1 MKFYLAL
8 WLGKIINLLIRMI
21 DKSRGS
27 NLSGEKAIVVDP
39 QMIKKFKGVDCSRM
53 LFITGTNGKSTT
65 NNLVYHI
72 FRENGYDVVSN
83 LEGANLM
90 AGIATALIKRSSIFG
105 RIKGDFFIFEVD
117 ERYLASVYALLPAEN
132 ILVTNLQKD
141 QVHRN
146 GDPDFIYRKIS
157 PVVEK
162 AARVFLNG
170 DEPRSFALSS
180 LNPSYVTYGVE
191 KHSEAFMKDGTFP
204 TMACPVCHG
213 SRLKPE
219 VLSILVGGKNICQV
233 TALTVR
239 DCLKFFADLQLSER
253 QQFIAKQVL
262 KEICA
267 RLQFLN
273 DVGLDYLTLD
283 RSAGT
288 LSGGEAQRI
297 RLATQI
303 GSGLTGVL
311 YILDEP
317 SIGLHQRDNGKL
329 LETLKHLRDLG
340 NTLIVV
346 EHDEETMYAA
356 DQIIDIGPGAGE
368 HGGEVVAQGTAE
380 EIKQVENS
388 VTGTYLSGRKFIPVP
403 KKRRQCDG
411 RFLTIK
417 GARANN
423 LKNIDVKIPL
433 GVFTVVTGV
442 SGSGKS
448 TLINDILYNTL
459 GSKLNGARLRPAEH
473 DTIEGIELT
482 DKVINIDQ
490 SPIGRTPRSNPA
502 TYTGV
507 FDFIRELFSQTNEA
521 KMRGYKAGRFSFN
534 VKGGRCEACK
544 GDGMNKIEMNFLPD
558 VYVPCEVCHGAR
570 YNRDTLEV
578 HYKGKNIAEV
588 LDMTVSEAC
597 EFFKN
602 LPRIYRKLEVLEDVG
617 LGYIHLGQAAT
628 TLSGGEAQRV
638 KLCW

>member
-213 SRLKPE
+213 RIE
-219 VLSILVGGKNICQV
+219 FDYYNNDGMGGFRCLSCGLRQGEARYRAEDISFADKTFTVDGTEFNMPYDIPYMLYNYAAAIAVAREMGGIPMASVAGAFKNFKNVGG
-233 TALTVR
+233 
-239 DCLKFFADLQLSER
+239 
-253 QQFIAKQVL
+253 
-262 KEICA
+262 
-267 RLQFLN
+267 
-273 DVGLDYLTLD
+273 
-283 RSAGT
+283 
-288 LSGGEAQRI
+288 
-297 RLATQI
+297 
-303 GSGLTGVL
+303 
-311 YILDEP
+311 
-317 SIGLHQRDNGKL
+317 
-329 LETLKHLRDLG
+329 
-340 NTLIVV
+340 
-346 EHDEETMYAA
+346 
-356 DQIIDIGPGAGE
+356 
-368 HGGEVVAQGTAE
+368 
-380 EIKQVENS
+380 
-388 VTGTYLSGRKFIPVP
+388 
-403 KKRRQCDG
+403 
-411 RFLTIK
+411 
-417 GARANN
+417 
-423 LKNIDVKIPL
+423 
-433 GVFTVVTGV
+433 
-442 SGSGKS
+442 
-448 TLINDILYNTL
+448 
-459 GSKLNGARLRPAEH
+459 
-473 DTIEGIELT
+473 
-482 DKVINIDQ
+482 
-490 SPIGRTPRSNPA
+490 
-502 TYTGV
+502 
-507 FDFIRELFSQTNEA
+507 
-521 KMRGYKAGRFSFN
+521 
-534 VKGGRCEACK
+534 
-544 GDGMNKIEMNFLPD
+544 
-558 VYVPCEVCHGAR
+558 R
-570 YNRDTLEV
+570 Y
-578 HYKGKNIAEV
+578 
-588 LDMTVSEAC
+588 
-597 EFFKN
+597 
-602 LPRIYRKLEVLEDVG
+602 EVLEFEGKTIKYMRIKQENPETLQTSLNIIAQDKTPKTVCLGMGHIPDVIPSYTNTFYTFDCDFSG
-617 LGYIHLGQAAT
+617 VTESNVEDYMSFTEYVCYDVAERLIYAGVPREKIKIMNTEDGDVIFDAVRNAKTDNIYLITWIHTFHDMQKKVNLK
-628 TLSGGEAQRV
+628 E
-638 KLCW
+638 KE

>member
-213 SRLKPE
+213 RIE
-219 VLSILVGGKNICQV
+219 FDYYNNDGMGGFRCLSCGLRQGEARYRAEDISFADKTFTVDGTEFNMPYDIPYMLYNYAAAIAVAREMGGIPMASVAGAFKNFKNVGG
-233 TALTVR
+233 
-239 DCLKFFADLQLSER
+239 
-253 QQFIAKQVL
+253 
-262 KEICA
+262 
-267 RLQFLN
+267 
-273 DVGLDYLTLD
+273 
-283 RSAGT
+283 
-288 LSGGEAQRI
+288 
-297 RLATQI
+297 
-303 GSGLTGVL
+303 
-311 YILDEP
+311 
-317 SIGLHQRDNGKL
+317 
-329 LETLKHLRDLG
+329 
-340 NTLIVV
+340 
-346 EHDEETMYAA
+346 
-356 DQIIDIGPGAGE
+356 
-368 HGGEVVAQGTAE
+368 
-380 EIKQVENS
+380 
-388 VTGTYLSGRKFIPVP
+388 
-403 KKRRQCDG
+403 
-411 RFLTIK
+411 
-417 GARANN
+417 
-423 LKNIDVKIPL
+423 
-433 GVFTVVTGV
+433 
-442 SGSGKS
+442 
-448 TLINDILYNTL
+448 
-459 GSKLNGARLRPAEH
+459 
-473 DTIEGIELT
+473 
-482 DKVINIDQ
+482 
-490 SPIGRTPRSNPA
+490 
-502 TYTGV
+502 
-507 FDFIRELFSQTNEA
+507 
-521 KMRGYKAGRFSFN
+521 
-534 VKGGRCEACK
+534 
-544 GDGMNKIEMNFLPD
+544 
-558 VYVPCEVCHGAR
+558 R
-570 YNRDTLEV
+570 Y
-578 HYKGKNIAEV
+578 
-588 LDMTVSEAC
+588 
-597 EFFKN
+597 
-602 LPRIYRKLEVLEDVG
+602 EVLEFEGKTIKYMRIKQENPETLQTSLNIIAQDKTPKTVCLGMGHIPDVIPSYTNTFYTFDCDFSG
-617 LGYIHLGQAAT
+617 VTESNVEDYMSFTEYVCYDVAERLIYAGVPREKIKIMNTEDGDVIFDAVRNAKTDNIYLITWIHTFHDLQKKVNLKGK
-628 TLSGGEAQRV
+628 E
-638 KLCW
+638 

>member
-213 SRLKPE
+213 RIE
-219 VLSILVGGKNICQV
+219 FDYYNNDGMGGFRCLSCGLRQGEARYRAEDISFADKTFTVDGTEFNMPYDIPYMLYNYAAAIAVAREMGGIPMASVAGAFKNFKNVGG
-233 TALTVR
+233 
-239 DCLKFFADLQLSER
+239 
-253 QQFIAKQVL
+253 
-262 KEICA
+262 
-267 RLQFLN
+267 
-273 DVGLDYLTLD
+273 
-283 RSAGT
+283 
-288 LSGGEAQRI
+288 
-297 RLATQI
+297 
-303 GSGLTGVL
+303 
-311 YILDEP
+311 
-317 SIGLHQRDNGKL
+317 
-329 LETLKHLRDLG
+329 
-340 NTLIVV
+340 
-346 EHDEETMYAA
+346 
-356 DQIIDIGPGAGE
+356 
-368 HGGEVVAQGTAE
+368 
-380 EIKQVENS
+380 
-388 VTGTYLSGRKFIPVP
+388 
-403 KKRRQCDG
+403 
-411 RFLTIK
+411 
-417 GARANN
+417 
-423 LKNIDVKIPL
+423 
-433 GVFTVVTGV
+433 
-442 SGSGKS
+442 
-448 TLINDILYNTL
+448 
-459 GSKLNGARLRPAEH
+459 
-473 DTIEGIELT
+473 
-482 DKVINIDQ
+482 
-490 SPIGRTPRSNPA
+490 
-502 TYTGV
+502 
-507 FDFIRELFSQTNEA
+507 
-521 KMRGYKAGRFSFN
+521 
-534 VKGGRCEACK
+534 
-544 GDGMNKIEMNFLPD
+544 
-558 VYVPCEVCHGAR
+558 R
-570 YNRDTLEV
+570 Y
-578 HYKGKNIAEV
+578 
-588 LDMTVSEAC
+588 
-597 EFFKN
+597 
-602 LPRIYRKLEVLEDVG
+602 EVLEFEGKTIKYMRIKQENPETLQTSLNIIAQDKTPKTVCLGMGHIPDVIPSYTNTFYTFDCDFSG
-617 LGYIHLGQAAT
+617 VTESNVEDYMSFTEYVCYDVAERLIYAGVPREKIKIMNTEDGDVIFDAVRNAKTDNIYLITWIHTFHYLQKKVN
-628 TLSGGEAQRV
+628 LKE
-638 KLCW
+638 KE

>member
-213 SRLKPE
+213 RIE
-219 VLSILVGGKNICQV
+219 FDYYNNDGMGGFRCLSCGLRQGEARYRAEDISFADKTFTVDGTEFNMPYDIPYMLYNYAAAIAVAREMGGIPMDSVAGAFKNFKNVGG
-233 TALTVR
+233 
-239 DCLKFFADLQLSER
+239 
-253 QQFIAKQVL
+253 
-262 KEICA
+262 
-267 RLQFLN
+267 
-273 DVGLDYLTLD
+273 
-283 RSAGT
+283 
-288 LSGGEAQRI
+288 
-297 RLATQI
+297 
-303 GSGLTGVL
+303 
-311 YILDEP
+311 
-317 SIGLHQRDNGKL
+317 
-329 LETLKHLRDLG
+329 
-340 NTLIVV
+340 
-346 EHDEETMYAA
+346 
-356 DQIIDIGPGAGE
+356 
-368 HGGEVVAQGTAE
+368 
-380 EIKQVENS
+380 
-388 VTGTYLSGRKFIPVP
+388 
-403 KKRRQCDG
+403 
-411 RFLTIK
+411 
-417 GARANN
+417 
-423 LKNIDVKIPL
+423 
-433 GVFTVVTGV
+433 
-442 SGSGKS
+442 
-448 TLINDILYNTL
+448 
-459 GSKLNGARLRPAEH
+459 
-473 DTIEGIELT
+473 
-482 DKVINIDQ
+482 
-490 SPIGRTPRSNPA
+490 
-502 TYTGV
+502 
-507 FDFIRELFSQTNEA
+507 
-521 KMRGYKAGRFSFN
+521 
-534 VKGGRCEACK
+534 
-544 GDGMNKIEMNFLPD
+544 
-558 VYVPCEVCHGAR
+558 R
-570 YNRDTLEV
+570 Y
-578 HYKGKNIAEV
+578 
-588 LDMTVSEAC
+588 
-597 EFFKN
+597 
-602 LPRIYRKLEVLEDVG
+602 EVLEFEGKTIKYLRIKQENPETLQTSLNIIAQDKTPKTVCLGMGHIPDVIPSYTNTFYTFDCDFSG
-617 LGYIHLGQAAT
+617 VTESNVEDYMSFTEYVCYDVAERLIYAGVPREKIKIMNTEDGDVIFDAVRNAKTDNIYLITWIHTFHDLQKKVN
-628 TLSGGEAQRV
+628 LKE
-638 KLCW
+638 KE

>member
-213 SRLKPE
+213 RIE
-219 VLSILVGGKNICQV
+219 FDYYNNDGMGGFRCLSCGLRQGDARYRAEDISFADKTFTVDGTEFNMPYDIPYMLYNYAAALAVAREMGGIPMASVAGAFKNFKNVGG
-233 TALTVR
+233 
-239 DCLKFFADLQLSER
+239 
-253 QQFIAKQVL
+253 
-262 KEICA
+262 
-267 RLQFLN
+267 
-273 DVGLDYLTLD
+273 
-283 RSAGT
+283 
-288 LSGGEAQRI
+288 
-297 RLATQI
+297 
-303 GSGLTGVL
+303 
-311 YILDEP
+311 
-317 SIGLHQRDNGKL
+317 
-329 LETLKHLRDLG
+329 
-340 NTLIVV
+340 
-346 EHDEETMYAA
+346 
-356 DQIIDIGPGAGE
+356 
-368 HGGEVVAQGTAE
+368 
-380 EIKQVENS
+380 
-388 VTGTYLSGRKFIPVP
+388 
-403 KKRRQCDG
+403 
-411 RFLTIK
+411 
-417 GARANN
+417 
-423 LKNIDVKIPL
+423 
-433 GVFTVVTGV
+433 
-442 SGSGKS
+442 
-448 TLINDILYNTL
+448 
-459 GSKLNGARLRPAEH
+459 
-473 DTIEGIELT
+473 
-482 DKVINIDQ
+482 
-490 SPIGRTPRSNPA
+490 
-502 TYTGV
+502 
-507 FDFIRELFSQTNEA
+507 
-521 KMRGYKAGRFSFN
+521 
-534 VKGGRCEACK
+534 
-544 GDGMNKIEMNFLPD
+544 
-558 VYVPCEVCHGAR
+558 R
-570 YNRDTLEV
+570 Y
-578 HYKGKNIAEV
+578 
-588 LDMTVSEAC
+588 
-597 EFFKN
+597 
-602 LPRIYRKLEVLEDVG
+602 EVLEFEGKTIKYMRIKQENPETLQTSLNIIAQDKTPKTVCLGMGHIPDVIPSYTNTFYTFDCDFSG
-617 LGYIHLGQAAT
+617 VTESNVEDYMSFTEYVCYDVAERLIYAGVPREKIKIMNTEDGDVIFDAVRNAKTDNIYLITWIHTFHDLQKKVN
-628 TLSGGEAQRV
+628 LKE
-638 KLCW
+638 KE

>member
-213 SRLKPE
+213 RIE
-219 VLSILVGGKNICQV
+219 FDYYNNDGMGGFRCLSCGLRQGEARYRAEDISFADKTFTVDGTEFNMPYDIPYMLYNYAAALAVAREMGGIPMASVAGAFKNFKNVGG
-233 TALTVR
+233 
-239 DCLKFFADLQLSER
+239 
-253 QQFIAKQVL
+253 
-262 KEICA
+262 
-267 RLQFLN
+267 
-273 DVGLDYLTLD
+273 
-283 RSAGT
+283 
-288 LSGGEAQRI
+288 
-297 RLATQI
+297 
-303 GSGLTGVL
+303 
-311 YILDEP
+311 
-317 SIGLHQRDNGKL
+317 
-329 LETLKHLRDLG
+329 
-340 NTLIVV
+340 
-346 EHDEETMYAA
+346 
-356 DQIIDIGPGAGE
+356 
-368 HGGEVVAQGTAE
+368 
-380 EIKQVENS
+380 
-388 VTGTYLSGRKFIPVP
+388 
-403 KKRRQCDG
+403 
-411 RFLTIK
+411 
-417 GARANN
+417 
-423 LKNIDVKIPL
+423 
-433 GVFTVVTGV
+433 
-442 SGSGKS
+442 
-448 TLINDILYNTL
+448 
-459 GSKLNGARLRPAEH
+459 
-473 DTIEGIELT
+473 
-482 DKVINIDQ
+482 
-490 SPIGRTPRSNPA
+490 
-502 TYTGV
+502 
-507 FDFIRELFSQTNEA
+507 
-521 KMRGYKAGRFSFN
+521 
-534 VKGGRCEACK
+534 
-544 GDGMNKIEMNFLPD
+544 
-558 VYVPCEVCHGAR
+558 R
-570 YNRDTLEV
+570 Y
-578 HYKGKNIAEV
+578 
-588 LDMTVSEAC
+588 
-597 EFFKN
+597 
-602 LPRIYRKLEVLEDVG
+602 EVLEFEGKTIKYMRIKQENPETLQTSLNIIAQDKTPKTVCLGMGHIPDVIPSYTNTFYTFDCDFSG
-617 LGYIHLGQAAT
+617 VTESNVEDYMSFTEYVCYDVAERLIYAGVPREKIKIMNTEDGDVIFDAVRNAKTDNIYLITWIHTFHDLQKKVN
-628 TLSGGEAQRV
+628 LKE
-638 KLCW
+638 KE

>member
-213 SRLKPE
+213 RIE
-219 VLSILVGGKNICQV
+219 FDYYNNDGMGGFRCLSCGLRQGEARYRAEDISFADKTFTVDGTEFNMPYDIPYMLYNYAAAIAVAREMGGIPMASVAGAFKNFKNVGG
-233 TALTVR
+233 
-239 DCLKFFADLQLSER
+239 
-253 QQFIAKQVL
+253 
-262 KEICA
+262 
-267 RLQFLN
+267 
-273 DVGLDYLTLD
+273 
-283 RSAGT
+283 
-288 LSGGEAQRI
+288 
-297 RLATQI
+297 
-303 GSGLTGVL
+303 
-311 YILDEP
+311 
-317 SIGLHQRDNGKL
+317 
-329 LETLKHLRDLG
+329 
-340 NTLIVV
+340 
-346 EHDEETMYAA
+346 
-356 DQIIDIGPGAGE
+356 
-368 HGGEVVAQGTAE
+368 
-380 EIKQVENS
+380 
-388 VTGTYLSGRKFIPVP
+388 
-403 KKRRQCDG
+403 
-411 RFLTIK
+411 
-417 GARANN
+417 
-423 LKNIDVKIPL
+423 
-433 GVFTVVTGV
+433 
-442 SGSGKS
+442 
-448 TLINDILYNTL
+448 
-459 GSKLNGARLRPAEH
+459 
-473 DTIEGIELT
+473 
-482 DKVINIDQ
+482 
-490 SPIGRTPRSNPA
+490 
-502 TYTGV
+502 
-507 FDFIRELFSQTNEA
+507 
-521 KMRGYKAGRFSFN
+521 
-534 VKGGRCEACK
+534 
-544 GDGMNKIEMNFLPD
+544 
-558 VYVPCEVCHGAR
+558 R
-570 YNRDTLEV
+570 Y
-578 HYKGKNIAEV
+578 
-588 LDMTVSEAC
+588 
-597 EFFKN
+597 
-602 LPRIYRKLEVLEDVG
+602 EVLEFEGKTIKYMRIKQENPETLQTSLNIIAQDKTPKTVCLGMGHIPDVIPSYTNTFYTFDCDFSG
-617 LGYIHLGQAAT
+617 VKESNVEDYMSFTEYVCYDVAERLIYAGVPREKIKIMNTEDGDVIFDAVRNAKTDNIYLITWIHTFHDLQKKVN
-628 TLSGGEAQRV
+628 LKE
-638 KLCW
+638 KE

>member
-213 SRLKPE
+213 RIE
-219 VLSILVGGKNICQV
+219 FDYYNNDGMGGFRCLSCGLRQGEARYRAEDISFADKTFTVDDTEFNMPYDIPYMLYNYAAAIAVAREMGGIPMDSVACAFKNFKNVGG
-233 TALTVR
+233 
-239 DCLKFFADLQLSER
+239 
-253 QQFIAKQVL
+253 
-262 KEICA
+262 
-267 RLQFLN
+267 
-273 DVGLDYLTLD
+273 
-283 RSAGT
+283 
-288 LSGGEAQRI
+288 
-297 RLATQI
+297 
-303 GSGLTGVL
+303 
-311 YILDEP
+311 
-317 SIGLHQRDNGKL
+317 
-329 LETLKHLRDLG
+329 
-340 NTLIVV
+340 
-346 EHDEETMYAA
+346 
-356 DQIIDIGPGAGE
+356 
-368 HGGEVVAQGTAE
+368 
-380 EIKQVENS
+380 
-388 VTGTYLSGRKFIPVP
+388 
-403 KKRRQCDG
+403 
-411 RFLTIK
+411 
-417 GARANN
+417 
-423 LKNIDVKIPL
+423 
-433 GVFTVVTGV
+433 
-442 SGSGKS
+442 
-448 TLINDILYNTL
+448 
-459 GSKLNGARLRPAEH
+459 
-473 DTIEGIELT
+473 
-482 DKVINIDQ
+482 
-490 SPIGRTPRSNPA
+490 
-502 TYTGV
+502 
-507 FDFIRELFSQTNEA
+507 
-521 KMRGYKAGRFSFN
+521 
-534 VKGGRCEACK
+534 
-544 GDGMNKIEMNFLPD
+544 
-558 VYVPCEVCHGAR
+558 R
-570 YNRDTLEV
+570 Y
-578 HYKGKNIAEV
+578 
-588 LDMTVSEAC
+588 
-597 EFFKN
+597 
-602 LPRIYRKLEVLEDVG
+602 EVLEFEGKTIKYMRIKQENPETLQTSLNIIAQDKTPKTVCLGMGHIPDVIPSYTNTFYTFDCDFSG
-617 LGYIHLGQAAT
+617 VTESNVEDYMSFTEYVCYDVAERLIYAGVPREKIKIMNTEDGDVIFDAVRNAKTDNIYLITWIHTFHDLQKKVN
-628 TLSGGEAQRV
+628 LKE
-638 KLCW
+638 KE

>member
-213 SRLKPE
+213 RIE
-219 VLSILVGGKNICQV
+219 FDYYNNDGMGGFRCLSCGLRQGEARYRAEDISFADKTFTVDGTEFNMPYDIPYMLYNYAAAIAVAREMGGIPMDSVAGAFKNFKNVGGRYEDLEFEGKTIKYMRIKQENPETLQTSLNIIAQDKTPKTVCLGMGHIPDVIPSYTNTFYTFDCDFSGV
-233 TALTVR
+233 TESNVEDYMSFTEYVCYDVAERLIYAGVPREKIKIMNTEDGDVIFDAVR
-239 DCLKFFADLQLSER
+239 NAKTDNIYLITWIHTFHDLQ
-253 QQFIAKQVL
+253 KKVNL
-262 KEICA
+262 KEK
-267 RLQFLN
+267 
-273 DVGLDYLTLD
+273 
-283 RSAGT
+283 
-288 LSGGEAQRI
+288 E
-297 RLATQI
+297 
-303 GSGLTGVL
+303 
-311 YILDEP
+311 
-317 SIGLHQRDNGKL
+317 
-329 LETLKHLRDLG
+329 
-340 NTLIVV
+340 
-346 EHDEETMYAA
+346 
-356 DQIIDIGPGAGE
+356 
-368 HGGEVVAQGTAE
+368 
-380 EIKQVENS
+380 
-388 VTGTYLSGRKFIPVP
+388 
-403 KKRRQCDG
+403 
-411 RFLTIK
+411 
-417 GARANN
+417 
-423 LKNIDVKIPL
+423 
-433 GVFTVVTGV
+433 
-442 SGSGKS
+442 
-448 TLINDILYNTL
+448 
-459 GSKLNGARLRPAEH
+459 
-473 DTIEGIELT
+473 
-482 DKVINIDQ
+482 
-490 SPIGRTPRSNPA
+490 
-502 TYTGV
+502 
-507 FDFIRELFSQTNEA
+507 
-521 KMRGYKAGRFSFN
+521 
-534 VKGGRCEACK
+534 
-544 GDGMNKIEMNFLPD
+544 
-558 VYVPCEVCHGAR
+558 
-570 YNRDTLEV
+570 
-578 HYKGKNIAEV
+578 
-588 LDMTVSEAC
+588 
-597 EFFKN
+597 
-602 LPRIYRKLEVLEDVG
+602 
-617 LGYIHLGQAAT
+617 
-628 TLSGGEAQRV
+628 
-638 KLCW
+638 

>member
-213 SRLKPE
+213 RIE
-219 VLSILVGGKNICQV
+219 FDYYNNDGMGGFRCLSCGLRQGDARYRAEDISFADKTFTVDGTEFNMPYDIPYMLYNYAAAIAVAREMGGIPMDSVAGAFKNFKNVGG
-233 TALTVR
+233 
-239 DCLKFFADLQLSER
+239 
-253 QQFIAKQVL
+253 
-262 KEICA
+262 
-267 RLQFLN
+267 
-273 DVGLDYLTLD
+273 
-283 RSAGT
+283 
-288 LSGGEAQRI
+288 
-297 RLATQI
+297 
-303 GSGLTGVL
+303 
-311 YILDEP
+311 
-317 SIGLHQRDNGKL
+317 
-329 LETLKHLRDLG
+329 
-340 NTLIVV
+340 
-346 EHDEETMYAA
+346 
-356 DQIIDIGPGAGE
+356 
-368 HGGEVVAQGTAE
+368 
-380 EIKQVENS
+380 
-388 VTGTYLSGRKFIPVP
+388 
-403 KKRRQCDG
+403 
-411 RFLTIK
+411 
-417 GARANN
+417 
-423 LKNIDVKIPL
+423 
-433 GVFTVVTGV
+433 
-442 SGSGKS
+442 
-448 TLINDILYNTL
+448 
-459 GSKLNGARLRPAEH
+459 
-473 DTIEGIELT
+473 
-482 DKVINIDQ
+482 
-490 SPIGRTPRSNPA
+490 
-502 TYTGV
+502 
-507 FDFIRELFSQTNEA
+507 
-521 KMRGYKAGRFSFN
+521 
-534 VKGGRCEACK
+534 
-544 GDGMNKIEMNFLPD
+544 
-558 VYVPCEVCHGAR
+558 R
-570 YNRDTLEV
+570 Y
-578 HYKGKNIAEV
+578 
-588 LDMTVSEAC
+588 
-597 EFFKN
+597 
-602 LPRIYRKLEVLEDVG
+602 EVLEFEGKTIKYMRIKQENPETLQTSLNIIAQDKTPKTVCLGMGHIPDVIPSYTNTFYTFDCDFSG
-617 LGYIHLGQAAT
+617 VTESNVEDYMSFTEYVCYDVAERLIYAGVPREKIKIMNTEDGDVIFDAVRNAKTDNIYLITWIHTFHDLQKKVN
-628 TLSGGEAQRV
+628 LKE
-638 KLCW
+638 KE

>member
-213 SRLKPE
+213 RIE
-219 VLSILVGGKNICQV
+219 FDYYNNDGMGGFRCLSCGLRQGEARYRAEDISFADKTFTVNGTEFNMPYDIPYMLYNYAAAIAVAREMGGIPMASVAGAFKNFKNVGG
-233 TALTVR
+233 
-239 DCLKFFADLQLSER
+239 
-253 QQFIAKQVL
+253 
-262 KEICA
+262 
-267 RLQFLN
+267 
-273 DVGLDYLTLD
+273 
-283 RSAGT
+283 
-288 LSGGEAQRI
+288 
-297 RLATQI
+297 
-303 GSGLTGVL
+303 
-311 YILDEP
+311 
-317 SIGLHQRDNGKL
+317 
-329 LETLKHLRDLG
+329 
-340 NTLIVV
+340 
-346 EHDEETMYAA
+346 
-356 DQIIDIGPGAGE
+356 
-368 HGGEVVAQGTAE
+368 
-380 EIKQVENS
+380 
-388 VTGTYLSGRKFIPVP
+388 
-403 KKRRQCDG
+403 
-411 RFLTIK
+411 
-417 GARANN
+417 
-423 LKNIDVKIPL
+423 
-433 GVFTVVTGV
+433 
-442 SGSGKS
+442 
-448 TLINDILYNTL
+448 
-459 GSKLNGARLRPAEH
+459 
-473 DTIEGIELT
+473 
-482 DKVINIDQ
+482 
-490 SPIGRTPRSNPA
+490 
-502 TYTGV
+502 
-507 FDFIRELFSQTNEA
+507 
-521 KMRGYKAGRFSFN
+521 
-534 VKGGRCEACK
+534 
-544 GDGMNKIEMNFLPD
+544 
-558 VYVPCEVCHGAR
+558 R
-570 YNRDTLEV
+570 Y
-578 HYKGKNIAEV
+578 
-588 LDMTVSEAC
+588 
-597 EFFKN
+597 
-602 LPRIYRKLEVLEDVG
+602 EVLEFEGKTIKYMRIKQENPETLQTSLNIIAQDKTPKTVCLGMGHIPDVIPSYTNTFYTFDCDFSG
-617 LGYIHLGQAAT
+617 VTESNVEDYMSFTEYVCYDVAERLIYAGVPREKIKIMNTEDGDVIFDAVRNAKTDNIYLITWIHTFHDLQKKVN
-628 TLSGGEAQRV
+628 LKE
-638 KLCW
+638 KE

>member
-213 SRLKPE
+213 RIE
-219 VLSILVGGKNICQV
+219 FEYYNNDGMGGFRCLSCGLRQGEARYRAEDISFADKTFTVDDTEFNMPYDIPYMLYNYAAAIAVAREMGGIPMDSVAGAFKNFKNVGG
-233 TALTVR
+233 
-239 DCLKFFADLQLSER
+239 
-253 QQFIAKQVL
+253 
-262 KEICA
+262 
-267 RLQFLN
+267 
-273 DVGLDYLTLD
+273 
-283 RSAGT
+283 
-288 LSGGEAQRI
+288 
-297 RLATQI
+297 
-303 GSGLTGVL
+303 
-311 YILDEP
+311 
-317 SIGLHQRDNGKL
+317 
-329 LETLKHLRDLG
+329 
-340 NTLIVV
+340 
-346 EHDEETMYAA
+346 
-356 DQIIDIGPGAGE
+356 
-368 HGGEVVAQGTAE
+368 
-380 EIKQVENS
+380 
-388 VTGTYLSGRKFIPVP
+388 
-403 KKRRQCDG
+403 
-411 RFLTIK
+411 
-417 GARANN
+417 
-423 LKNIDVKIPL
+423 
-433 GVFTVVTGV
+433 
-442 SGSGKS
+442 
-448 TLINDILYNTL
+448 
-459 GSKLNGARLRPAEH
+459 
-473 DTIEGIELT
+473 
-482 DKVINIDQ
+482 
-490 SPIGRTPRSNPA
+490 
-502 TYTGV
+502 
-507 FDFIRELFSQTNEA
+507 
-521 KMRGYKAGRFSFN
+521 
-534 VKGGRCEACK
+534 
-544 GDGMNKIEMNFLPD
+544 
-558 VYVPCEVCHGAR
+558 R
-570 YNRDTLEV
+570 Y
-578 HYKGKNIAEV
+578 
-588 LDMTVSEAC
+588 
-597 EFFKN
+597 
-602 LPRIYRKLEVLEDVG
+602 EVLEFEGKTIKYMRIKQENPETLQTSLNIIAQDKTPKTVCLGMGHIPDVIPSYTNTFYTFDCDFSG
-617 LGYIHLGQAAT
+617 VTESNVEDYMSFTEYVCYDVAERLIYAGVPREKIKIMNTEDGDVIFDAVRNAKTDNIYLITWIHTFHDLQKKVN
-628 TLSGGEAQRV
+628 LKE
-638 KLCW
+638 KE

>member
-213 SRLKPE
+213 RIE
-219 VLSILVGGKNICQV
+219 FDHYNNDGMGGFRCLSCGLRQGEARYRAEDISFADKTFTVDGTEFNMPYDIPYMLYNYAAAIAVAREMGGIPMASVAGAFKNFKNVGG
-233 TALTVR
+233 
-239 DCLKFFADLQLSER
+239 
-253 QQFIAKQVL
+253 
-262 KEICA
+262 
-267 RLQFLN
+267 
-273 DVGLDYLTLD
+273 
-283 RSAGT
+283 
-288 LSGGEAQRI
+288 
-297 RLATQI
+297 
-303 GSGLTGVL
+303 
-311 YILDEP
+311 
-317 SIGLHQRDNGKL
+317 
-329 LETLKHLRDLG
+329 
-340 NTLIVV
+340 
-346 EHDEETMYAA
+346 
-356 DQIIDIGPGAGE
+356 
-368 HGGEVVAQGTAE
+368 
-380 EIKQVENS
+380 
-388 VTGTYLSGRKFIPVP
+388 
-403 KKRRQCDG
+403 
-411 RFLTIK
+411 
-417 GARANN
+417 
-423 LKNIDVKIPL
+423 
-433 GVFTVVTGV
+433 
-442 SGSGKS
+442 
-448 TLINDILYNTL
+448 
-459 GSKLNGARLRPAEH
+459 
-473 DTIEGIELT
+473 
-482 DKVINIDQ
+482 
-490 SPIGRTPRSNPA
+490 
-502 TYTGV
+502 
-507 FDFIRELFSQTNEA
+507 
-521 KMRGYKAGRFSFN
+521 
-534 VKGGRCEACK
+534 
-544 GDGMNKIEMNFLPD
+544 
-558 VYVPCEVCHGAR
+558 R
-570 YNRDTLEV
+570 Y
-578 HYKGKNIAEV
+578 
-588 LDMTVSEAC
+588 
-597 EFFKN
+597 
-602 LPRIYRKLEVLEDVG
+602 EVLEFEGKTIKYMRIKQENPETLQTSLNIIAQDKTPKTVCLGMGHIPDVIPSYTNTFYTFDCDFSG
-617 LGYIHLGQAAT
+617 VTESNVEDYMSFTEYVCYDVAERLIYAGVPREKIKIMNTEDGDVIFDAVRNAKTDNIYLITWIHTFHDLQKKVN
-628 TLSGGEAQRV
+628 LKE
-638 KLCW
+638 KE

>member
-213 SRLKPE
+213 RIE
-219 VLSILVGGKNICQV
+219 FDYYNNDGMGGFRCLSCGLRQGEARYRAEDISFADKTFTVDDTEFNMPYDIPYMLYNYAAAIAVAREMGGIPMASVAGAFKNFKNVGG
-233 TALTVR
+233 
-239 DCLKFFADLQLSER
+239 
-253 QQFIAKQVL
+253 
-262 KEICA
+262 
-267 RLQFLN
+267 
-273 DVGLDYLTLD
+273 
-283 RSAGT
+283 
-288 LSGGEAQRI
+288 
-297 RLATQI
+297 
-303 GSGLTGVL
+303 
-311 YILDEP
+311 
-317 SIGLHQRDNGKL
+317 
-329 LETLKHLRDLG
+329 
-340 NTLIVV
+340 
-346 EHDEETMYAA
+346 
-356 DQIIDIGPGAGE
+356 
-368 HGGEVVAQGTAE
+368 
-380 EIKQVENS
+380 
-388 VTGTYLSGRKFIPVP
+388 
-403 KKRRQCDG
+403 
-411 RFLTIK
+411 
-417 GARANN
+417 
-423 LKNIDVKIPL
+423 
-433 GVFTVVTGV
+433 
-442 SGSGKS
+442 
-448 TLINDILYNTL
+448 
-459 GSKLNGARLRPAEH
+459 
-473 DTIEGIELT
+473 
-482 DKVINIDQ
+482 
-490 SPIGRTPRSNPA
+490 
-502 TYTGV
+502 
-507 FDFIRELFSQTNEA
+507 
-521 KMRGYKAGRFSFN
+521 
-534 VKGGRCEACK
+534 
-544 GDGMNKIEMNFLPD
+544 
-558 VYVPCEVCHGAR
+558 R
-570 YNRDTLEV
+570 Y
-578 HYKGKNIAEV
+578 
-588 LDMTVSEAC
+588 
-597 EFFKN
+597 
-602 LPRIYRKLEVLEDVG
+602 EVLEFEGKTIKYMRIKQENPETLQTSLNIIAQDKTPKTVCLGMGHIPDVIPSYTNTFYTFDCDFSG
-617 LGYIHLGQAAT
+617 VTESNVEDYMSFTEYVCYDVAERLIYAGVPREKIKIMNTEDGDVIFDAVRNAKTDNIYLITWIHTFHDLQKKVN
-628 TLSGGEAQRV
+628 LKE
-638 KLCW
+638 KE

>member
-213 SRLKPE
+213 RIE
-219 VLSILVGGKNICQV
+219 FDYYNNDGMGGFRCLSCGLRQGEARYRAEDISFADKTFTVDGTEFNMPYDIPYMLYNYAAAIAVAREMGGIPMASVAGAFKNFKNVGG
-233 TALTVR
+233 
-239 DCLKFFADLQLSER
+239 
-253 QQFIAKQVL
+253 
-262 KEICA
+262 
-267 RLQFLN
+267 
-273 DVGLDYLTLD
+273 
-283 RSAGT
+283 
-288 LSGGEAQRI
+288 
-297 RLATQI
+297 
-303 GSGLTGVL
+303 
-311 YILDEP
+311 
-317 SIGLHQRDNGKL
+317 
-329 LETLKHLRDLG
+329 
-340 NTLIVV
+340 
-346 EHDEETMYAA
+346 
-356 DQIIDIGPGAGE
+356 
-368 HGGEVVAQGTAE
+368 
-380 EIKQVENS
+380 
-388 VTGTYLSGRKFIPVP
+388 
-403 KKRRQCDG
+403 
-411 RFLTIK
+411 
-417 GARANN
+417 
-423 LKNIDVKIPL
+423 
-433 GVFTVVTGV
+433 
-442 SGSGKS
+442 
-448 TLINDILYNTL
+448 
-459 GSKLNGARLRPAEH
+459 
-473 DTIEGIELT
+473 
-482 DKVINIDQ
+482 
-490 SPIGRTPRSNPA
+490 
-502 TYTGV
+502 
-507 FDFIRELFSQTNEA
+507 
-521 KMRGYKAGRFSFN
+521 
-534 VKGGRCEACK
+534 
-544 GDGMNKIEMNFLPD
+544 
-558 VYVPCEVCHGAR
+558 R
-570 YNRDTLEV
+570 Y
-578 HYKGKNIAEV
+578 
-588 LDMTVSEAC
+588 
-597 EFFKN
+597 
-602 LPRIYRKLEVLEDVG
+602 EVLEFEGKTIKYMRIKQENPETLQTSLNIIAQDKTPKTVCLGMGHIPDVIPSYTNTFYTFDCDFSG
-617 LGYIHLGQAAT
+617 VTESNVEDYMSFTEYVCYDVAERLIYAGVPREKIKIMNTEDGDVIFDAVRNAKTDNIYLITWIHTFHDLQKKVN
-628 TLSGGEAQRV
+628 LKE
-638 KLCW
+638 KE

>member
-213 SRLKPE
+213 RIE
-219 VLSILVGGKNICQV
+219 FDYYNNDGMGGFRCLSCGLRQGEARYRAEDISFADKTFTVDGTEFNMPYDIPYMLYNYAAAIAVAREMGGIPMASVAGAFKNFKNVGG
-233 TALTVR
+233 
-239 DCLKFFADLQLSER
+239 
-253 QQFIAKQVL
+253 
-262 KEICA
+262 
-267 RLQFLN
+267 
-273 DVGLDYLTLD
+273 
-283 RSAGT
+283 
-288 LSGGEAQRI
+288 
-297 RLATQI
+297 
-303 GSGLTGVL
+303 
-311 YILDEP
+311 
-317 SIGLHQRDNGKL
+317 
-329 LETLKHLRDLG
+329 
-340 NTLIVV
+340 
-346 EHDEETMYAA
+346 
-356 DQIIDIGPGAGE
+356 
-368 HGGEVVAQGTAE
+368 
-380 EIKQVENS
+380 
-388 VTGTYLSGRKFIPVP
+388 
-403 KKRRQCDG
+403 
-411 RFLTIK
+411 
-417 GARANN
+417 
-423 LKNIDVKIPL
+423 
-433 GVFTVVTGV
+433 
-442 SGSGKS
+442 
-448 TLINDILYNTL
+448 
-459 GSKLNGARLRPAEH
+459 
-473 DTIEGIELT
+473 
-482 DKVINIDQ
+482 
-490 SPIGRTPRSNPA
+490 
-502 TYTGV
+502 
-507 FDFIRELFSQTNEA
+507 
-521 KMRGYKAGRFSFN
+521 
-534 VKGGRCEACK
+534 
-544 GDGMNKIEMNFLPD
+544 
-558 VYVPCEVCHGAR
+558 R
-570 YNRDTLEV
+570 Y
-578 HYKGKNIAEV
+578 
-588 LDMTVSEAC
+588 
-597 EFFKN
+597 
-602 LPRIYRKLEVLEDVG
+602 EVLEFEGKTIKYMRIKQENPETLQTSLNIIAQDKTPKTVCLGMGHIPDVIPSYTNTFYTFDCDFSG
-617 LGYIHLGQAAT
+617 VTESNVEDYMSFTEYVCYDVAERLIYAGVPREKIKIMNTEDGDVIFDAVRNAKTDNIYLITWIHTFHDLQKKVN
-628 TLSGGEAQRV
+628 LKDKE
-638 KLCW
+638 

>member
-213 SRLKPE
+213 RIE
-219 VLSILVGGKNICQV
+219 FDYYNNDGMGGFRCLSCGLRQGEARYRAEDISFADKTFTVDGTEFNMPYDIPYMLYNYAAAIAVAREMGGIPMASVAGAFKNFKNVGG
-233 TALTVR
+233 
-239 DCLKFFADLQLSER
+239 
-253 QQFIAKQVL
+253 
-262 KEICA
+262 
-267 RLQFLN
+267 
-273 DVGLDYLTLD
+273 
-283 RSAGT
+283 
-288 LSGGEAQRI
+288 
-297 RLATQI
+297 
-303 GSGLTGVL
+303 
-311 YILDEP
+311 
-317 SIGLHQRDNGKL
+317 
-329 LETLKHLRDLG
+329 
-340 NTLIVV
+340 
-346 EHDEETMYAA
+346 
-356 DQIIDIGPGAGE
+356 
-368 HGGEVVAQGTAE
+368 
-380 EIKQVENS
+380 
-388 VTGTYLSGRKFIPVP
+388 
-403 KKRRQCDG
+403 
-411 RFLTIK
+411 
-417 GARANN
+417 
-423 LKNIDVKIPL
+423 
-433 GVFTVVTGV
+433 
-442 SGSGKS
+442 
-448 TLINDILYNTL
+448 
-459 GSKLNGARLRPAEH
+459 
-473 DTIEGIELT
+473 
-482 DKVINIDQ
+482 
-490 SPIGRTPRSNPA
+490 
-502 TYTGV
+502 
-507 FDFIRELFSQTNEA
+507 
-521 KMRGYKAGRFSFN
+521 
-534 VKGGRCEACK
+534 
-544 GDGMNKIEMNFLPD
+544 
-558 VYVPCEVCHGAR
+558 R
-570 YNRDTLEV
+570 Y
-578 HYKGKNIAEV
+578 
-588 LDMTVSEAC
+588 
-597 EFFKN
+597 
-602 LPRIYRKLEVLEDVG
+602 EVLEFESKTIKYMRIKQENPETLQTSLNIIAQDKTPKTVCLGMGHIPDVIPSYTNTFYTFDCDFSG
-617 LGYIHLGQAAT
+617 VTESNVEDYMSFTEYVCYDVAERLIYAGVPREKIKIMNTEDGDVIFDAVRNAKTDNIYLITWIHTFHDLQKKVN
-628 TLSGGEAQRV
+628 LKE
-638 KLCW
+638 KE

>member
-213 SRLKPE
+213 RIE
-219 VLSILVGGKNICQV
+219 FDYYNNDGMGGFRCLSCGLRQGEARYRAEDISFADKTFTVDGTEFNMPYDIPYMLYNYAAAIAVAREMGGIPMDSVAGAFKNFKNVGG
-233 TALTVR
+233 
-239 DCLKFFADLQLSER
+239 
-253 QQFIAKQVL
+253 
-262 KEICA
+262 
-267 RLQFLN
+267 
-273 DVGLDYLTLD
+273 
-283 RSAGT
+283 
-288 LSGGEAQRI
+288 
-297 RLATQI
+297 
-303 GSGLTGVL
+303 
-311 YILDEP
+311 
-317 SIGLHQRDNGKL
+317 
-329 LETLKHLRDLG
+329 
-340 NTLIVV
+340 
-346 EHDEETMYAA
+346 
-356 DQIIDIGPGAGE
+356 
-368 HGGEVVAQGTAE
+368 
-380 EIKQVENS
+380 
-388 VTGTYLSGRKFIPVP
+388 
-403 KKRRQCDG
+403 
-411 RFLTIK
+411 
-417 GARANN
+417 
-423 LKNIDVKIPL
+423 
-433 GVFTVVTGV
+433 
-442 SGSGKS
+442 
-448 TLINDILYNTL
+448 
-459 GSKLNGARLRPAEH
+459 
-473 DTIEGIELT
+473 
-482 DKVINIDQ
+482 
-490 SPIGRTPRSNPA
+490 
-502 TYTGV
+502 
-507 FDFIRELFSQTNEA
+507 
-521 KMRGYKAGRFSFN
+521 
-534 VKGGRCEACK
+534 
-544 GDGMNKIEMNFLPD
+544 
-558 VYVPCEVCHGAR
+558 R
-570 YNRDTLEV
+570 Y
-578 HYKGKNIAEV
+578 
-588 LDMTVSEAC
+588 
-597 EFFKN
+597 
-602 LPRIYRKLEVLEDVG
+602 EVLEFEGKTIKYMRIKQENPETLQTSLNIIAQDKTPKTVCLGMGHIPDVIPSYTNTFYTFDCDFSG
-617 LGYIHLGQAAT
+617 VTESNVEDYMSFTEYVCYDVAERLIYAGVPREKIKIMNTEDGDVIFDAVRNAKTDNIYLITWIHTFHDLQKKVN
-628 TLSGGEAQRV
+628 LKE
-638 KLCW
+638 KE

>member
-213 SRLKPE
+213 RIE
-219 VLSILVGGKNICQV
+219 FDYYNNDGMGGFRCLSCGLRQGEARYRAEDISFADKTFTVNGTEFNMPYDIPYMLYNYAAAIAVAREMGGIPMASVAGAFKNFKNVGG
-233 TALTVR
+233 
-239 DCLKFFADLQLSER
+239 
-253 QQFIAKQVL
+253 
-262 KEICA
+262 
-267 RLQFLN
+267 
-273 DVGLDYLTLD
+273 
-283 RSAGT
+283 
-288 LSGGEAQRI
+288 
-297 RLATQI
+297 
-303 GSGLTGVL
+303 
-311 YILDEP
+311 
-317 SIGLHQRDNGKL
+317 
-329 LETLKHLRDLG
+329 
-340 NTLIVV
+340 
-346 EHDEETMYAA
+346 
-356 DQIIDIGPGAGE
+356 
-368 HGGEVVAQGTAE
+368 
-380 EIKQVENS
+380 
-388 VTGTYLSGRKFIPVP
+388 
-403 KKRRQCDG
+403 
-411 RFLTIK
+411 
-417 GARANN
+417 
-423 LKNIDVKIPL
+423 
-433 GVFTVVTGV
+433 
-442 SGSGKS
+442 
-448 TLINDILYNTL
+448 
-459 GSKLNGARLRPAEH
+459 
-473 DTIEGIELT
+473 
-482 DKVINIDQ
+482 
-490 SPIGRTPRSNPA
+490 
-502 TYTGV
+502 
-507 FDFIRELFSQTNEA
+507 
-521 KMRGYKAGRFSFN
+521 
-534 VKGGRCEACK
+534 
-544 GDGMNKIEMNFLPD
+544 
-558 VYVPCEVCHGAR
+558 R
-570 YNRDTLEV
+570 Y
-578 HYKGKNIAEV
+578 
-588 LDMTVSEAC
+588 
-597 EFFKN
+597 
-602 LPRIYRKLEVLEDVG
+602 EVLEFEGKTIKYMRIKQENPETLQTSLNIIAQDKTPKTVCLGMGHIPDVIPS
-617 LGYIHLGQAAT
+617 YT
-628 TLSGGEAQRV
+628 NTFYTFDCDFSGVTESNVEDYMSFTEYVCYDVAERLIYAGVPRE
-638 KLCW
+638 KIKIMNKELK

>member
-213 SRLKPE
+213 RIE
-219 VLSILVGGKNICQV
+219 FDYYNNDGMGGFRCLSCGLRQGEARYRAEDISFADKTFTVDGTEFNMPYDIPYMLYNYAAAIAVAREMGGIPMASVAGAFKNFKNVGG
-233 TALTVR
+233 
-239 DCLKFFADLQLSER
+239 
-253 QQFIAKQVL
+253 
-262 KEICA
+262 
-267 RLQFLN
+267 
-273 DVGLDYLTLD
+273 
-283 RSAGT
+283 
-288 LSGGEAQRI
+288 
-297 RLATQI
+297 
-303 GSGLTGVL
+303 
-311 YILDEP
+311 
-317 SIGLHQRDNGKL
+317 
-329 LETLKHLRDLG
+329 
-340 NTLIVV
+340 
-346 EHDEETMYAA
+346 
-356 DQIIDIGPGAGE
+356 
-368 HGGEVVAQGTAE
+368 
-380 EIKQVENS
+380 
-388 VTGTYLSGRKFIPVP
+388 
-403 KKRRQCDG
+403 
-411 RFLTIK
+411 
-417 GARANN
+417 
-423 LKNIDVKIPL
+423 
-433 GVFTVVTGV
+433 
-442 SGSGKS
+442 
-448 TLINDILYNTL
+448 
-459 GSKLNGARLRPAEH
+459 
-473 DTIEGIELT
+473 
-482 DKVINIDQ
+482 
-490 SPIGRTPRSNPA
+490 
-502 TYTGV
+502 
-507 FDFIRELFSQTNEA
+507 
-521 KMRGYKAGRFSFN
+521 
-534 VKGGRCEACK
+534 
-544 GDGMNKIEMNFLPD
+544 
-558 VYVPCEVCHGAR
+558 R
-570 YNRDTLEV
+570 Y
-578 HYKGKNIAEV
+578 
-588 LDMTVSEAC
+588 
-597 EFFKN
+597 
-602 LPRIYRKLEVLEDVG
+602 EVLEFEGKTIKYMRIKQENPETLQTSLNIIAQDKTPKTVCLGMGHIPDVIPS
-617 LGYIHLGQAAT
+617 YT
-628 TLSGGEAQRV
+628 NTFYTFDCDFSGVTESNVEDYMSFTEYVCYDVAERLIYAGVPRE
-638 KLCW
+638 KIKIMNKELK